1 MQKNNHNSE
10 YELSHHYQNGN
21 DEALGKLYVYYYQS
35 LVMIAYKYTTDTEK
49 SRDVVGAVFEKLLQL
64 QKNKRQQII
73 LHPKKGIYPFLVIII
88 KNKCLDGIK
97 TNKLQE
103 QIKKHLVTLISF
115 TSINAA
121 SFRFESEAI
130 KQLLNNLPNR
140 EKEIIELHLQGYKN
154 EEIAI
159 QLNISYN
166 TVRNTLH
173 TAKQR
178 IKKLWQLFM

>member
-1 MQKNNHNSE
+1 LQNNNHLNE
-10 YELSHHYQNGN
+10 YEWSCSYLHGN
-21 DEALGKLYVYYYQS
+21 DDALGKLYVHYYQS
-35 LVMIAYKYTTDTEK
+35 LVMIAYKYTIDIEK

-64 QKNKRQQII
+64 NAQKRQQII
-73 LHPKKGIYPFLVIII
+73 LHTQKGIYPFLVTII

-97 TNKLQE
+97 TNKLQYE
-103 QIKKHLVTLISF
+103 IKKHLVTLITFNS
-115 TSINAA
+115 TNAA
-121 SFRFESEAI
+121 FIRFELEAI

-140 EKEIIELHLQGYKN
+140 EREMIELHLQGYKN
-154 EEIAI
+154 EEIAA

-178 IKKLWQLFM
+178 IKNLWQVFM

>member
-1 MQKNNHNSE
+1 
-10 YELSHHYQNGN
+10 
-21 DEALGKLYVYYYQS
+21 
-35 LVMIAYKYTTDTEK
+35 MIAYKYTTDTER
-49 SRDVVGAVFEKLLQL
+49 SRDVVGAVFEKLLHL
-64 QKNKRQQII
+64 QTQKRQQII
-73 LHPKKGIYPFLVIII
+73 LHPQKGLYPFLVTIV
-88 KNKCLDGIK
+88 KNKCLDGLK
-97 TNKLQE
+97 TNKLQDE
-103 QIKKHLVTLISF
+103 IKKHLGNLLICNS
-115 TSINAA
+115 TNAA
-121 SFRFESEAI
+121 FIRFESEAI
-130 KQLLNNLPNR
+130 KHLLNNLPNR

>member
-1 MQKNNHNSE
+1 LQNNNQISE
-10 YELSHHYQNGN
+10 YELGNNYLHGN
-21 DEALGKLYVYYYQS
+21 DDALGKLYVYYYQS

-64 QKNKRQQII
+64 ETQKRQQII
-73 LHPKKGIYPFLVIII
+73 LHPQKGLYPFLVTVV
-88 KNKCLDGIK
+88 KNKCLDGLK

-103 QIKKHLVTLISF
+103 EIKKHLVTLVLPNS
-115 TSINAA
+115 TNAA
-121 SFRFESEAI
+121 FIRFEVEAI
-130 KQLLNNLPNR
+130 KQLLNNLPKR
-140 EKEIIELHLQGYKN
+140 EREMIELHLQGFKN
-154 EEIAI
+154 EEIAV

-173 TAKQR
+173 NAKQR

>member
-1 MQKNNHNSE
+1 M
-10 YELSHHYQNGN
+10 HH
-21 DEALGKLYVYYYQS
+21 YQS

-64 QKNKRQQII
+64 QKHQRQQII
-73 LHPKKGIYPFLVIII
+73 LHPQKGLYPFLVTVV
-88 KNKCLDGIK
+88 KNKCLDGLK
-97 TNKLQE
+97 TNKLQDE
-103 QIKKHLVTLISF
+103 IKKHLGNLLIFNS
-115 TSINAA
+115 TNAA
-121 SFRFESEAI
+121 FIRFELEAI
-130 KQLLNNLPNR
+130 KHLLNNLPKR
-140 EKEIIELHLQGYKN
+140 EREMIELHLQGYKN
-154 EEIAI
+154 DEIAI

>member
-1 MQKNNHNSE
+1 LQNNNHLNE
-10 YELSHHYQNGN
+10 YEWSCDYLNGN
-21 DEALGKLYVYYYQS
+21 DDALGKLYAHYYQS

-49 SRDVVGAVFEKLLQL
+49 SRDIVGAVFEKLLQL
-64 QKNKRQQII
+64 NAQKRQQII
-73 LHPKKGIYPFLVIII
+73 LHPQKGLYPFLVTVV

-103 QIKKHLVTLISF
+103 EIKKHLVTLVLPNS
-115 TSINAA
+115 TNAA
-121 SFRFESEAI
+121 FIRFELEAI

-140 EKEIIELHLQGYKN
+140 EREMIELHLQGYKN
-154 EEIAI
+154 EEIAA

-173 TAKQR
+173 NAKQR